1 MPIATRSTG
10 ETKDVDADP
19 DRHHPSQAGHDAPG
33 VPALTPKR
41 ARLPGR
47 LEPSSDSALTQPPHS
62 VRGDDG
68 RGMIVRAAVALSY
81 GRGGDAGADAAE
93 GAAGGPA
100 GEPGNPTLLID
111 CTMPSLRQAHSNF
124 REQYALPLSV
134 CMITP
139 RASPPRVV
147 SSHGSYA
154 SLRAVPGRPLGDPCA
169 SVVASVR
176 WCTTGWMWNGRGVP

>member
-1 MPIATRSTG
+1 
-10 ETKDVDADP
+10 
-19 DRHHPSQAGHDAPG
+19 
-33 VPALTPKR
+33 
-41 ARLPGR
+41 
-47 LEPSSDSALTQPPHS
+47 
-62 VRGDDG
+62 VRGDEG

-100 GEPGNPTLLID
+100 GEPGNPTLPID
-111 CTMPSLRQAHSNF
+111 CTMPSLRQAHMNF

-147 SSHGSYA
+147 SSHGSCA

-169 SVVASVR
+169 SAVVSVR
-176 WCTTGWMWNGRGVP
+176 WCAPPGGCGTGVGCHSTHRSRKRPRTRSPRPDGSPPWG

>member
-10 ETKDVDADP
+10 ETKDADADP
-19 DRHHPSQAGHDAPG
+19 DRRHPSQAGHDAPG
-33 VPALTPKR
+33 VPALTPTR

-47 LEPSSDSALTQPPHS
+47 REPSSDSALTQLPNS
-62 VRGDDG
+62 VWGDDGRGSVWGDDG

-100 GEPGNPTLLID
+100 GEPGNPTLPID
-111 CTMPSLRQAHSNF
+111 CTMPSLRQAHLNF
-124 REQYALPLSV
+124 REQYALPLSL

-147 SSHGSYA
+147 SSHGAGA
-154 SLRAVPGRPLGDPCA
+154 SGPCPATLPVELADTDAPA
-169 SVVASVR
+169 SHP
-176 WCTTGWMWNGRGVP
+176 C